1 MTQTCSPAYN
11 AGVQTSVSLRERKRT
26 DTFQALHDAA
36 AELVLDRGLSS
47 VTVDE
52 IAERAGVS
60 QRTFFNYFP
69 TKDDAVIGVRT
80 PQLSEEHLDSFR
92 DTAERDL
99 LVRVVELLA
108 DAVRSSFV
116 PADDPT
122 RRRRLMAAHPELRHR
137 SMMKVAETERL
148 ALQVIEDE
156 PETLPDT
163 PEAARALLYLAGAVV
178 RFTYTT
184 TPGAISAH
192 DDEALYRATDT
203 FRKVLRTAL

>member
-1 MTQTCSPAYN
+1 MQH
-11 AGVQTSVSLRERKRT
+11 SVSLRERKRI
-26 DTFQALHDAA
+26 DTYQALHDAA
-36 AELVLDRGLSS
+36 AELVLAKGLPH

-69 TKDDAVIGVRT
+69 TKEDAVIGVRT
-80 PQLSEEHLDSFR
+80 PQLSEQHLDSFR
-92 DTAERDL
+92 DAAERDL
-99 LVRVVELLA
+99 LSRVVELFA

-116 PADDPT
+116 PVDDPT
-122 RRRRLMAAHPELRHR
+122 RRGRLMTAHPELRHR
-137 SMMKVAETERL
+137 FMMKVAETERL

-156 PETLPDT
+156 PEALPDT

-192 DDEALYRATDT
+192 DDEALHRATDT